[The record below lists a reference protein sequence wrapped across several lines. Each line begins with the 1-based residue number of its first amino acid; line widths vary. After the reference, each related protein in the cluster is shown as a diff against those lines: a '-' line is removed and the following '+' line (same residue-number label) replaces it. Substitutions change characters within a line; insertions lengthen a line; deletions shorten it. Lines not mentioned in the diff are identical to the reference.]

1 MHPNHR
7 LVPYFAR
14 LDDGRVV
21 QREHPGRAAL
31 VAGSAQAQAT
41 GRDPVLFDLATA
53 ALGETIGS
61 IVTATATRARTTIDR
76 RSGGGLAMIG
86 LTCPP
91 GTAAVAASVQ
101 CNTVWPDGAARSGVL
116 AWSVNRQSDSLA
128 MFREQP
134 GEGVEILS
142 AVAGTLL
149 DGALLALGCD
159 TPPCPAPAVW
169 FPDGVFLHRLT
180 GLLDRHGDMR
190 TRRPLSW
197 DRLSLLY
204 PLNGSGEPLSP
215 CLTRHLRQDFHD
227 RNSWSSLRRRV
238 AELPATAPAILPG
251 LTPEVAGWLDDG
263 SFARWVLS
271 RVSDVPSTLEWLH
284 GSVDDALSD
293 DLSLALGEVHGRAGA
308 AR

>member
-7 LVPYFAR
+7 PLPYFAR
-14 LDDGRVV
+14 LDDSREVE
-21 QREHPGRAAL
+21 REHPGRAAL
-31 VAGSAQAQAT
+31 VAGSAQAHAT
-41 GRDPVLFDLATA
+41 DRDPVLFDLATA
-53 ALGETIGS
+53 ALGSTIGS
-61 IVTATATRARTTIDR
+61 IAMSTATGARTTIDR

-101 CNTVWPDGAARSGVL
+101 CKTVWPDGTARSGVL
-116 AWSVNRQSDSLA
+116 AWSANRQGESLA

-134 GEGVEILS
+134 GEGVEVL
-142 AVAGTLL
+142 ATVAGTLL
-149 DGALLALGCD
+149 DGALRALGCD
-159 TPPCPAPAVW
+159 TPPCPSPAVW

-180 GLLDRHGDMR
+180 RLLNRHGGLC

-197 DRLSLLY
+197 DGLSTVY

-215 CLTRHLRQDFHD
+215 CLTRHLRQDFHE
-227 RNSWSSLRRRV
+227 RNTWSSLRHRV
-238 AELPATAPAILPG
+238 AELPAAAPAILPG

-271 RVSDVPSTLEWLH
+271 RVSDVPSTLEWLY
-284 GSVDDALSD
+284 GSLDDALTND
-293 DLSLALGEVHGRAGA
+293 VSLALGEVHGPGGA